1 MRLRTCYIFFS
12 LGASVWLGQMA
23 LAADADKGKVIA
35 QRWCAS
41 CHLVSPEQNKASVDV
56 PSFMDIAK
64 RRSDGKSLST
74 FLADPHPVMP
84 QMALT
89 RDDVA
94 DVVRYIQS
102 FNPDAIPVTVPEK
115 DRKPADPFRG

>member
-1 MRLRTCYIFFS
+1 
-12 LGASVWLGQMA
+12 MA
-23 LAADADKGKVIA
+23 VAADADKGKVIA

-64 RRSDGKSLST
+64 RRSDGKSLRT

>member
-1 MRLRTCYIFFS
+1 MTRRAWHIFLW
-12 LGASVWLGQMA
+12 LGASVCLGSQA

-41 CHLVSPEQNKASVDV
+41 CHLVSPEQSKASVDV

-64 RRSDGKSLST
+64 RRSDGKWLST

-102 FNPDAIPVTVPEK
+102 FNPNSIPVLVPEK
-115 DRKPADPFRG
+115 DKKPDEPFRG